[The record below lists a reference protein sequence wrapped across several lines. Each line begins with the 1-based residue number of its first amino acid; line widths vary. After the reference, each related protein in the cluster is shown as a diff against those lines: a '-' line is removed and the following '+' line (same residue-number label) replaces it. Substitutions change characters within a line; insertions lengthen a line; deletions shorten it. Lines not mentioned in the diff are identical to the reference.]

1 MPTPFLNLY
10 FSNINV
16 NYSKME
22 SHLPHR
28 KETIKEHIIK
38 VATSIFSKFGFKK
51 TTIDDIAQSLGKGKS
66 SIYYYFKSKEEIY
79 QEVIHTEM
87 NILTGEIRR
96 KVMDTD
102 DHPKDKLRNYVLTR
116 MRYLQE
122 LVNFNEALRNDYL
135 KNFAFVEKIRERYD
149 QQEHQMVRQIL
160 QEGVD
165 KDVFTLEDQDFAA
178 MAFVTSMK
186 GLEVALFIKN
196 EYSFDE
202 MKIRLDEMLR
212 IIFYGLVKR

>member
-1 MPTPFLNLY
+1 MDN
-10 FSNINV
+10 
-16 NYSKME
+16 
-22 SHLPHR
+22 HLQHR
-28 KETIKEHIIK
+28 KETIREHIIK

-79 QEVIHTEM
+79 KEVIHTEM

-96 KVMDTD
+96 KVLDTN
-102 DHPKDKLRNYVLTR
+102 DHPTDKLRNYVLTR

-149 QQEHQMVRQIL
+149 EQEHQIIREIL

-165 KDVFTLEDQDFAA
+165 QDVFTVKDQDFAA
-178 MAFVTSMK
+178 MAFVTAMK

-202 MKIRLDEMLR
+202 LKERLDEMLR

>member
-1 MPTPFLNLY
+1 MENNLQ
-10 FSNINV
+10 
-16 NYSKME
+16 
-22 SHLPHR
+22 HR
-28 KETIKEHIIK
+28 KENIKEHIIK

-51 TTIDDIAQSLGKGKS
+51 TTIDDIAQSMGKGKS

-79 QEVIHTEM
+79 QEVIHKEM

-96 KVMDTD
+96 KVIDAE

-149 QQEHQMVRQIL
+149 EQEHQMIRRIL
-160 QEGVD
+160 QEGVE
-165 KDVFTLEDQDFAA
+165 KDVFTLKDQDFAA
-178 MAFVTSMK
+178 MAFVTAMK

-202 MKIRLDEMLR
+202 LKERLDEMLR

>member
-1 MPTPFLNLY
+1 
-10 FSNINV
+10 
-16 NYSKME
+16 ME
-22 SHLPHR
+22 NHLQHR

-96 KVMDTD
+96 KVIDTD

-149 QQEHQMVRQIL
+149 EQEHQMISHIL

-165 KDVFTLEDQDFAA
+165 KDVFTLKDQDFAA
-178 MAFVTSMK
+178 MAFVTAMK

-202 MKIRLDEMLR
+202 LKERLDEMLR
-212 IIFYGLVKR
+212 ILFYGLVKR